1 MRKMMSNTS
10 MMSTSGVVLI
20 SDIGAS
26 SPPLSPTL
34 IAIGLASCHKI
45 SVMDPWVVAPPAL
58 RPVQRTP
65 PFARG
70 EGRGSRNQSGLLRRR
85 GRSSDLGRSKRR
97 GLYLA
102 VRHDRAENVVRE
114 GRQTAGDRLVAAL

>member
-26 SPPLSPTL
+26 SPLSPTL

-45 SVMDPWVVAPPAL
+45 TVMDPWVVAPPAP

-65 PFARG
+65 PCAARRQG
-70 EGRGSRNQSGLLRRR
+70 GDPGTNQAFFGAAAGAATLA
-85 GRSSDLGRSKRR
+85 GVSD
-97 GLYLA
+97 
-102 VRHDRAENVVRE
+102 
-114 GRQTAGDRLVAAL
+114 AG